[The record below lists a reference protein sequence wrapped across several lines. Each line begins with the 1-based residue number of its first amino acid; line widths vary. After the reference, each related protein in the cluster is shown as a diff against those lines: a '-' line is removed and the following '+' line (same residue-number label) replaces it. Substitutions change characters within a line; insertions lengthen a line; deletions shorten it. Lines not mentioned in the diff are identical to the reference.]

1 MPKRM
6 LITSI
11 TPRPPR
17 ARFGIDANPLDEA
30 LEALIDWKLQSP
42 KHLRLTGN
50 RMTAITEGKHMQR
63 QFNIELR
70 VDYEDS
76 GKNDEMRKAC
86 AAAARHMFAMA
97 NLLADGVKPQVSIY
111 SDDYFQGTQAIELM
125 EDTIAEG
132 QEQTGLEDAPVSS
145 ELLGAVRDQE

>member
-1 MPKRM
+1 
-6 LITSI
+6 
-11 TPRPPR
+11 
-17 ARFGIDANPLDEA
+17 
-30 LEALIDWKLQSP
+30 
-42 KHLRLTGN
+42 
-50 RMTAITEGKHMQR
+50 MQR

-70 VDYEDS
+70 VDYEDA

-111 SDDYFQGTQAIELM
+111 SDDYFQGTQQIELM
-125 EDTIAEG
+125 EDTIASG
-132 QEQTGLEDAPVSS
+132 QEETQLEETTVSS